1 MTIQIDTI
9 EFYLII
15 FFIFVS
21 CAISV
26 LLLYKYFNYGYAIKE
41 EINKIVNY
49 SSALIKKESENNIDK
64 QMKLFKMYMNN
75 TEELVKKLEDAQFK
89 SYNDFQIQIE
99 SIKQDLLDIHRKIKK
114 ENELQKEIREKDGI
128 IARKNKEI
136 SKLKARIKNVNN

>member
-1 MTIQIDTI
+1 MTIQIDT
-9 EFYLII
+9 FDFWFII
-15 FFIFVS
+15 FFILVF
-21 CAISV
+21 CTISI
-26 LLLYKYFNYGYAIKE
+26 LLLYKYFNYE
-41 EINKIVNY
+41 E
-49 SSALIKKESENNIDK
+49 AIKKESENNIDK

-99 SIKQDLLDIHRKIKK
+99 SIKQDLLDMHRKIKK